1 METKELNKK
10 IASSVKWAGITEIA
24 SKMIVP
30 FSNMLLARLLSPN
43 EFGVVATVSMI
54 TSFADIFT
62 DAGFQKYLIQ
72 HDFKDKEDLH
82 NSANVAFWTN
92 FGISVF
98 IWTLIAIFSD
108 GLAVLV
114 GSPGLGHVITISGV
128 SLILTSFA
136 SIQMVLYKRRFDYK
150 TLFKVRMV
158 GVMVPIVVTIP
169 LAYLGL
175 SYWSIIIGTIVTNLV
190 NAILLNFKSEW
201 KPRLFYSVP
210 LLKEMFSFS
219 MWILLESILLWLTS
233 YSGTFIVGRYL
244 SNYYLGI
251 YKNSLS
257 MVNSLMNIIVL
268 STNAVLLSAL
278 SVVKN
283 NETEY
288 KKLFF
293 GFQQKVSLIL
303 MPMGV
308 GVLLY
313 RGLATD
319 ILFGDK
325 WKEASIFVGMYAFAH
340 AVTILTGQYVSIV
353 FTSKGKP
360 KLAVLSQVLQLMEMI
375 PLLLITV
382 DKSFVALTFGA
393 CIARMLYGVINM
405 ILAKIYLKI
414 SPLAMLKNMFP
425 AAAGCVAMACIT
437 IGLGFTRKGVLWQMA
452 SIAICVVAYGLV
464 IMMFPNTRSIL
475 MGMIKEF
482 KGKRANKH
490 RKVEEAQ

>member
-10 IASSVKWAGITEIA
+10 IVSSVKWAGITEIA

-30 FSNMLLARLLSPN
+30 FSNMLLARLISPE
-43 EFGVVATVSMI
+43 EFAVVATVSMI

-98 IWTLIAIFSD
+98 LWMMISIFSSDIAI
-108 GLAVLV
+108 LV
-114 GSPGLGHVITISGV
+114 GNPGLGHVITISGV

-169 LAYLGL
+169 LAYLGF
-175 SYWSIIIGTIVTNLV
+175 SYWSIIIGTIVTNIV

-201 KPRLFYSVP
+201 KPRLFYSFGM
-210 LLKEMFSFS
+210 LKEMFSFS
-219 MWILLESILLWLTS
+219 MWILLESVLLWLTS
-233 YSGTFIVGRYL
+233 YSGTFIVGREL

-257 MVNSLMNIIVL
+257 MVNSLMNIIVS
-268 STNAVLLSAL
+268 STSTVLLSVL

-283 NETEY
+283 DEVEY

-293 GFQQKVSLIL
+293 SFQQKVSLIL

-308 GVLLY
+308 GVFLY

-325 WKEASIFVGMYAFAH
+325 WKEASIFVGMYALAH
-340 AVTILTGQYVSIV
+340 ALTILTGQYVSIV

-360 KLAVLSQVLQLMEMI
+360 KLAVLSQVLQLIEMI

-382 DKSFVALTFGA
+382 NKSFVALTFGA

-405 ILAKIYLKI
+405 VLAKICLKI
-414 SPLAMLKNMFP
+414 SPLAMLKNMLP
-425 AAAGCVAMACIT
+425 AAAGCIAMTGIT
-437 IGLGFTRKGVLWQMA
+437 LGLGFTSKGMIWQML
-452 SIAICVVAYGLV
+452 SIAICVIAYGVV
-464 IMMFPNTRSIL
+464 IMMFSNTREIVL
-475 MGMIKEF
+475 GIMKDF
-482 KGKRANKH
+482 KDKLNKKR
-490 RKVEEAQ
+490 RKMEEAQ